1 VFQFGYQDGRLAAKD
16 PHKYLPWPLGTAGE
30 RGWKTP
36 RSGSLAPLSGRQ
48 NFASFRG
55 TRATHS
61 GVHELE
67 KLGQVPGVVVEFRD
81 DWAANDSQA
90 EADRYRELLANSQYA
105 LSPPGHN
112 PNCYRIQ
119 EAVESGAVPVIVPGT
134 NGRNTTFCHNNWSG
148 LYGLPV
154 GDTTAYPWIPTA
166 PFRTLHSFSDLVGDA
181 QGMRVGA
188 TDETGVKL
196 QRWYRHWRRAFHDQ
210 LEQRVTSSLAVS
222 ATTRE

>member
-1 VFQFGYQDGRLAAKD
+1 VFQFGYQDDRLAAKD
-16 PHKYLPWPLGTAGE
+16 PQKYLPWPLGTAGW
-30 RGWKTP
+30 RNWRTP
-36 RSGSLAPLSGRQ
+36 SPKSLAPLSGRA

-55 TRATHS
+55 TRATS
-61 GVHELE
+61 LE
-67 KLGQVPGVVVEFRD
+67 KLVRVSGVVVEFTD
-81 DWAANDSQA
+81 AQAVSAADVYKEA
-90 EADRYRELLANSQYA
+90 DADRYRELLATSQYA
-105 LSPPGHN
+105 LSPPERSAN
-112 PNCYRIQ
+112 TYRIQ

-188 TDETGVKL
+188 TDETGAKL
-196 QRWYRHWRRAFHDQ
+196 QSWYRHWRRAFHDQ